1 MTDPHPNSFAF
12 IVTAI
17 PKKFNQVPYI
27 YSIYDST
34 VILSKPEI
42 DGQVYISMEKINHNC
57 MDIFFLLSEAIIVIF
72 PS

>member
-12 IVTAI
+12 IVTAV
-17 PKKFNQVPYI
+17 PKKFNEVPYI

-42 DGQVYISMEKINHNC
+42 DGQVFISMEKNQ
-57 MDIFFLLSEAIIVIF
+57 S
-72 PS
+72 